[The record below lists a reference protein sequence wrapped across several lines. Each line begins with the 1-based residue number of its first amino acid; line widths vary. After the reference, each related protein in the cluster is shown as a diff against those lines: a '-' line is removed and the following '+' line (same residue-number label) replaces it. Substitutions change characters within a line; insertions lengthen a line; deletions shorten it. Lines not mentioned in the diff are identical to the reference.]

1 MSGLRAAFQRLG
13 TPDSVSWAS
22 FWVSLVAI
30 TAGHFTV
37 PQTAPLLARLAALLV
52 AQAALFVP
60 LLGLRWFLSLD
71 TSRPRPWLT
80 IAAFAGA
87 SVFRAV
93 VWTVAL
99 HSLGDVQDVSFGG
112 RVLMASLPAFL
123 PLVATG
129 LAVTTIRAYELDTQ
143 RLSDVRRNL
152 EDATFRVTGEIER
165 SNEQALERVRARL
178 NDELARLEGV
188 DDSRT
193 LEELRR
199 LAGDVIRPLSHEL
212 AQSVPAWQPVA
223 AESDIA
229 TRVDWL
235 RVIRA
240 LGESGQFLPVT
251 TGVFAL
257 LLYAPAAFILNS
269 SSAIPVLVTIAIA
282 IPATLTVANGVL
294 DRMLPLK
301 TPARSSALVVL
312 AAVSAAAVCAV
323 LAGVALGGSRGLAV
337 VPPGTVFLTGAAIV
351 GALIRSRVSAQQ
363 ETAEELRH
371 LTQQLTVQLVR
382 LRQAQW
388 YHQRALS
395 RALHG
400 AMQSAV
406 TAAAI
411 RLDQALAD
419 GVVPPHLL
427 EETRAS
433 IAEQIDVLGSSAD
446 QPDPLDEVMERLRS
460 MWSRVCEVE
469 LSADADAR
477 RALEQDGILRSTV
490 SEVMTEAM
498 SNSIRH
504 GGARNVT
511 VSMRQPSPGELLLL
525 VEDDGGGHTG
535 ETSGGLGSRILND
548 CTSEWTFTSS
558 GRGHVLEA
566 RLPLGDDKTDTARL
580 SP

>member
-1 MSGLRAAFQRLG
+1 MTGLRAAFQRLG

-37 PQTAPLLARLAALLV
+37 PQTAPLSARLASLLI
-52 AQAALFVP
+52 AQVALFVP
-60 LLGLRWFLSLD
+60 LLALRCFLSRD
-71 TSRPRPWLT
+71 PFRPRPWLT
-80 IAAFAGA
+80 LAAFAGA
-87 SVFRAV
+87 SLLRAV

-99 HSLGDVQDVSFGG
+99 HNLGDVEDVSFGS

-129 LAVTTIRAYELDTQ
+129 LAVTTMRAYEQDTQ
-143 RLSDVRRNL
+143 RLSDVRRSL
-152 EDATFRVTGEIER
+152 EEATFQVTVEIER
-165 SNEQALERVRARL
+165 SNEQALERVQTRL
-178 NDELARLEGV
+178 NDELSRLEGV
-188 DDSRT
+188 DDSET

-199 LAGDVIRPLSHEL
+199 LAGDVIRPMSHEL
-212 AQSVPAWQPVA
+212 AQSVPAWRPVA
-223 AESDIA
+223 ADSEITA
-229 TRVDWL
+229 RVNWR
-235 RVIRA
+235 RVVRA

-251 TGVFAL
+251 TAVFAV

-282 IPATLTVANGVL
+282 IPVTLAMANAVL

-301 TPARSSALVVL
+301 TPARSSALVLL
-312 AAVSAAAVCAV
+312 AAVSGGTVCAV
-323 LAGVALGGSRGLAV
+323 LAGIALGGQRGLAV
-337 VPPGTVFLTGAAIV
+337 IPPGTVFLTGAAIV
-351 GALIRSRVSAQQ
+351 GALIRSRISAQQ

-371 LTQQLTVQLVR
+371 LTEQLTVQLVR

-400 AMQSAV
+400 AVQSAV

-419 GVVPPHLL
+419 GAVPPQLL
-427 EETRAS
+427 EGARAS
-433 IAEQIDVLGSSAD
+433 IAEQIDVLGSAAD
-446 QPDPLDEVMERLRS
+446 QPDPLDEVMERLRI
-460 MWSRVCEVE
+460 MWSRVCEVQ

-477 RALEQDGILRSTV
+477 CVLEQDGILRSTV
-490 SEVMTEAM
+490 SEIVTEAM

-504 GGARNVT
+504 GGARSVT
-511 VSMRQPSPGELLLL
+511 VLLRLSSPGELVVL
-525 VEDDGGGHTG
+525 VEDDGDARAG
-535 ETSGGLGSRILND
+535 ETRGGLGSRLLDD
-548 CTSEWTFTSS
+548 CTSEWTLTSS
-558 GRGHVLEA
+558 ARGHVLEA
-566 RLPLGDDKTDTARL
+566 RLPLGVGEQEARRDA
-580 SP
+580 P